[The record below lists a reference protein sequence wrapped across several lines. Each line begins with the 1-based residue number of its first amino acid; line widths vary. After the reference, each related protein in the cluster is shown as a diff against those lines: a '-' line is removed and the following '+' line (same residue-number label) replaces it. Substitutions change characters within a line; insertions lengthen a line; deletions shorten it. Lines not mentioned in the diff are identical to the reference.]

1 MAPVH
6 PAQRRLLQE
15 RRWPLIARP
24 SHNARTDLTG
34 LAAASLLAAVI
45 AAIARAIEPFD
56 HGIWLVS
63 YLFLIGCLGLF
74 LLGRGQVALLHHH
87 HPPSHSFPSS
97 RRAQLLLWG
106 IGVMAVPFGVLAE
119 TRLAVVVGS
128 LSLLAALASFWD
140 TVRPALAQRR
150 WSRGWLARAYLALM
164 GFMAA
169 SVVVGTALAWDV
181 RWL

>member
-1 MAPVH
+1 MARVH
-6 PAQRRLLQE
+6 PAQRRLLQD

-24 SHNARTDLTG
+24 SHDARTDLTG
-34 LAAASLLAAVI
+34 FAAASLLTAVI

-74 LLGRGQVALLHHH
+74 LLGRGQVALLRHC
-87 HPPSHSFPSS
+87 SHSFPSS
-97 RRAQLLLWG
+97 RACRAQLLLWS
-106 IGVMAVPFGVLAE
+106 IGVIAVPFGVFAE

>member
-6 PAQRRLLQE
+6 PTQRRLLQD
-15 RRWPLIARP
+15 RRWPLIATT
-24 SHNARTDLTG
+24 SHDARTDLIG
-34 LAAASLLAAVI
+34 LAAASLLVAVI

-63 YLFLIGCLGLF
+63 YLVLVGCLGLF
-74 LLGRGQVALLHHH
+74 LLGRGQMALLHRF
-87 HPPSHSFPSS
+87 SHSFPSS
-97 RRAQLLLWG
+97 RARRAQLLLWG
-106 IGVMAVPFGVLAE
+106 IGVIAVPFGVFAE

-150 WSRGWLARAYLALM
+150 KSRDWLARGYLALIV
-164 GFMAA
+164 FMAA

-181 RWL
+181 GWL